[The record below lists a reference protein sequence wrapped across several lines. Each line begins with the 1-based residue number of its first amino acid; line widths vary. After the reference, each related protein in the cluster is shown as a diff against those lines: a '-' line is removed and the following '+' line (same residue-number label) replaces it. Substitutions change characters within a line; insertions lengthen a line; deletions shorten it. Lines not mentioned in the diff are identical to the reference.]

1 MLNLKML
8 VTLLALFLPPCNSV
22 IAQEGLSS
30 LGALGG
36 ARAYSGHEIEFG
48 KNLFTLH
55 GVTCPDPTTEDGKRA
70 KALAN
75 TFLRMRGTMR
85 CAIMNGS
92 GDCVHLSTSGIRK
105 LSKVM
110 LKTRLCWTDEV

>member
-1 MLNLKML
+1 MP
-8 VTLLALFLPPCNSV
+8 VTLLVLCLTPYSGAE
-22 IAQEGLSS
+22 AQEGLSS
-30 LGALGG
+30 LGAIGG

-48 KNLFTLH
+48 ETRFTLR
-55 GVTCPDPTTEDGKRA
+55 GVTCPDPATEDGRRT

-85 CAIMNGS
+85 CEMTNGS
-92 GDCVHLSTSGIRK
+92 GDCVHRSTSGIRN

-110 LKTRLCWTDEV
+110 LKTGLCWSGEA